1 MVFSKSQAALA
12 ALYVLG
18 SSQQVFGR
26 MRWMERDDKPVFL
39 HPRRFGQEHPAVI
52 DKLSSACEGQ
62 VCGVL
67 AGAAITP
74 LLAAQ
79 GECTQQDMAD
89 QIISARQVAFAGCVS
104 SDLSFPDR
112 RRPTVR

>member
-1 MVFSKSQAALA
+1 MVFSKSQAALV

-18 SSQQVFGR
+18 SSQSAFGR
-26 MRWMERDDKPVFL
+26 VRWMERDDKPVFL

-52 DKLSSACEGQ
+52 DKLAQACGNGI
-62 VCGVL
+62 CATL

-79 GECTQQDMAD
+79 PECSQQDMAD
-89 QIISARQVAFAGCVS
+89 KIIGM
-104 SDLSFPDR
+104 
-112 RRPTVR
+112 

>member
-12 ALYVLG
+12 ALCVL
-18 SSQQVFGR
+18 SSTQQVFGR
-26 MRWMERDDKPVFL
+26 VRWMERDDKPVFL

-52 DKLSSACEGQ
+52 DKLSAACPGQ
-62 VCGVL
+62 VCGNL
-67 AGAAITP
+67 AGQAITP

-89 QIISARQVAFAGCVS
+89 SIIGAYARPGGLAGYQEMC
-104 SDLSFPDR
+104 
-112 RRPTVR
+112 